1 MDSEHCRLVPL
12 GAVRAAIAD
21 EFWHGEPARALL
33 EMHSSDTLWAL
44 LVALFHLADEL
55 YVGEDEAM
63 VSRSLEPASVLR
75 APPRAMLDVM
85 QSPMG
90 KALTSV
96 MDGRRPGG
104 RNLRSIP

>member
-1 MDSEHCRLVPL
+1 MDSEHCRQVPL

-33 EMHSSDTLWAL
+33 GMHSSDTLWT
-44 LVALFHLADEL
+44 LFELADEL

-75 APPRAMLDVM
+75 AAPRAMLDVM

-90 KALTSV
+90 KALISV